1 MGGGSGTPHVTLLR
15 DIQGS
20 HSMSLSI
27 TCSNCQKNLKVKE
40 ELAGKKVRCPD
51 CSGAIS
57 VPAKSAAAED
67 DFSDDRDEAASPRR
81 KRRVVQDE
89 DEFEDM
95 PVIKPRA
102 KTSKKKSSQ
111 RKSNG
116 KLWLWIGGSC
126 AVGLLAIFVGSLLV
140 GTFKAYNEAR
150 QAKGARAAELQ
161 LAEKDRVQA
170 DIRSI
175 LNAGY
180 SGDLDTILRFTNP
193 KLVEMM
199 GGKDQAKVV
208 LAAPL
213 AQIQSAGISIESLN
227 FPQDPTFFETRANQ
241 YVIVHTLMVA
251 NLGNGQRAESVGY
264 QLGVRPLGTTEWTYV
279 DGKGLTKAN
288 AVTTILPDFP
298 RGQSLPPTSL
308 KRL

>member
-1 MGGGSGTPHVTLLR
+1 
-15 DIQGS
+15 
-20 HSMSLSI
+20 MSLSI
-27 TCSNCQKNLKVKE
+27 TCSNCDKKLKVKE
-40 ELAGKKVRCPD
+40 ELAGKKIRCPD
-51 CSGAIS
+51 CSTAIS
-57 VPAKSAAAED
+57 VPAKSAAAD
-67 DFSDDRDEAASPRR
+67 DDLSDDRDEPASPRR
-81 KRRVVQDE
+81 KRRVVKDE
-89 DEFEDM
+89 DDFDDM
-95 PVIKPRA
+95 PVLKPRGP
-102 KTSKKKSSQ
+102 KSKKKSSTG
-111 RKSNG
+111 KSSG
-116 KLWLWIGGSC
+116 MRWLLLGGSFT
-126 AVGLLAIFVGSLLV
+126 VGLVVVLGVILGASKLV
-140 GTFKAYNEAR
+140 GKFNADRQAKAAR
-150 QAKGARAAELQ
+150 QAEL
-161 LAEKDRVQA
+161 LVAEKDRVQA

-199 GGKDQAKVV
+199 GGKDQAKVQ

-213 AQIQSAGISIESLN
+213 EQIRSAGMTLESLD